1 MYFTINYRT
10 FVRMQYFI
18 NINQQKSVEWELT
31 LNEAFIFAWIY
42 EGASWAQ
49 SKVEPDGSI
58 FYFLSR
64 KKCADDLPAVT
75 EKTDTI
81 YRLFKSLQ
89 EKGLIQFDCSSSK
102 DWIALTEKGRTW
114 RMISDLGSKSEKVG
128 SPSEQLGSASEIS
141 SDFHPT
147 YSNIYYNNNILDT
160 IEGEVEKKD
169 WNPDM
174 KGSTRFENALAN
186 QNFPVEYETLLRLV
200 LKHTGKETTPNDK
213 KAIASLKTLLKSYT
227 MEDVEHVVIE
237 ISKMDFA
244 KERKYD
250 FVTPEYIL
258 RPRVFDNNLSNW
270 EMKQQRKTAPEK
282 SVADW
287 LKSLDE
293 KEAQENQGV
302 K

>member
-1 MYFTINYRT
+1 
-10 FVRMQYFI
+10 MQYFI
-18 NINQQKSVEWELT
+18 NINQQKSVEWDLT
-31 LNEAFIFAWIY
+31 LNEAFIFSWIY

-64 KKCADDLPAVT
+64 KKCADDLPIVT
-75 EKTDTI
+75 QKTDTI
-81 YRLFKSLQ
+81 YRIFKSLQ
-89 EKGLIQFDCSSSK
+89 EKGLIQFDCSSSR
-102 DWIALTEKGRTW
+102 DWVALTQKGKSW
-114 RMISDLGSKSEKVG
+114 RLTSDLGSPSDILG
-128 SPSEQLGSASEIS
+128 SPSEIS
-141 SDFHPT
+141 SDHHPT

-160 IEGEVEKKD
+160 IEGETEKKD

-186 QNFPVEYETLLRLV
+186 QKFPEEYETLLRLI
-200 LKHTGKETTPNDK
+200 LKHTGKETAPNDK
-213 KAIASLKTLLKSYT
+213 KAIASLKNLLKMYT
-227 MEDVEHVVIE
+227 MEDVEHVVME

-270 EMKQQRKTAPEK
+270 ELKQQKKNASQV
-282 SVADW
+282 SVHEW
-287 LKSLDE
+287 LKELDE
-293 KEAQENQGV
+293 AEKAGNL
-302 K
+302 